1 VCACVRVCACAC
13 LLGPRALF
21 ARVPGR
27 QGQAGKVAFG
37 ISPCAHTT
45 RGIRKVLASCLLGPR
60 ALFARVPGRQR
71 GKVALASPPC
81 AHTTRGIREVHTQPE
96 GSAKCLHRACVR
108 VCVLVRSARAVCTR
122 SWAATWKDR
131 IWHLPLCTHNPR
143 DPQSACIVLVL
154 LTRIILR
161 AFHGCFSDFG
171 PVNSCGMRKIGRRLD
186 VRATPKIWFGTC
198 ESARNV
204 VLRAVQGMFLHACF
218 VCVCMV
224 EAIFGCAD
232 RPGCIFSACPRL
244 CLSGVAAA
252 RSVGAGNPFDARLRV
267 RASFG
272 QRSVLGG
279 RCSRARRSLRFQGID
294 ATLVLCTPSRFLRV
308 WCTPCR

>member
-1 VCACVRVCACAC
+1 VERSHLAS
-13 LLGPRALF
+13 P
-21 ARVPGR
+21 
-27 QGQAGKVAFG
+27 
-37 ISPCAHTT
+37 PCAHTT
-45 RGIRKVLASCLLGPR
+45 RGIRKVLASCLFYLPASFC
-60 ALFARVPGRQR
+60 AL
-71 GKVALASPPC
+71 SM
-81 AHTTRGIREVHTQPE
+81 
-96 GSAKCLHRACVR
+96 
-108 VCVLVRSARAVCTR
+108 AVFLT
-122 SWAATWKDR
+122 
-131 IWHLPLCTHNPR
+131 
-143 DPQSACIVLVL
+143 LVL
-154 LTRIILR
+154 SI
-161 AFHGCFSDFG
+161 A
-171 PVNSCGMRKIGRRLD
+171 VVWCGMRKIGRRLD